1 MKPSKRLYRCTC
13 RLTMDVVPETLRIE
27 HGAVLGEAKD
37 GGVTFSD
44 RRPEV
49 IRKVQLLINL
59 PQFEKGAE
67 FAKLRSTVRQSL
79 QQFYDGGVV
88 SIEVFAGALAG
99 QVELVINPE
108 PYHGKVQPHCRVIT
122 LLLEPM
128 AGWKLSR
135 PDLTKPSRSG
145 KGFVCT
151 SLFEGQVTLLTVTD
165 ERNPVWIKELVVFD
179 SGAFDQPLQALAV
192 RGVVS
197 DEVKLQQAMYLL
209 PFDEPE
215 ALPIAPVEV
224 IDLPVSD
231 QRAAASSRHSAT

>member
-1 MKPSKRLYRCTC
+1 MCGRLVCLRIVLAGELTTLAVAGFQTETSVCSLQGMVAFSDRGRFTMKPSKRLYRCTC

-145 KGFVCT
+145 KGFV
-151 SLFEGQVTLLTVTD
+151 
-165 ERNPVWIKELVVFD
+165 
-179 SGAFDQPLQALAV
+179 
-192 RGVVS
+192 
-197 DEVKLQQAMYLL
+197 
-209 PFDEPE
+209 
-215 ALPIAPVEV
+215 
-224 IDLPVSD
+224 
-231 QRAAASSRHSAT
+231 